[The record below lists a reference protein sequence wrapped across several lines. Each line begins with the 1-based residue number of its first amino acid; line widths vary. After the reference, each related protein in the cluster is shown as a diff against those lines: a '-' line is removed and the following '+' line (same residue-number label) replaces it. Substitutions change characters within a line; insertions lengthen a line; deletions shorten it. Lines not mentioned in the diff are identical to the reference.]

1 MNSVLGKLLDALY
14 PRDVACFA
22 CNREA
27 RVDQHGLCEECA
39 PRIHTAGV
47 LDGPPGMSGLYA
59 AFWYEEPLHP
69 AVYRFKY
76 GGAKYLAWH
85 FASCMQLPQDWRVD
99 AVVPVPLSARRQ
111 RERGYNQS
119 GLIAR
124 MLSERYGFPTEPA
137 LLARVRDTA
146 VQAGLSAGLRAQN
159 VEGAFVASPAAKGRA
174 LLLVDDVVTTGSTL
188 SACAATLL
196 KAGAAQIYAAC
207 ACAAPAEHV
216 GKEEY

>member
-1 MNSVLGKLLDALY
+1 MNGMLEKLLDSLY
-14 PRDVACFA
+14 PRDAACFA

-27 RVDQHGLCEECA
+27 HVDANGLCEECA
-39 PRIHTAGV
+39 PRIHMAGI
-47 LDGPPGMSGLYA
+47 LDSPPGISGLYA
-59 AFWYEEPLHP
+59 AFWYAEPLHA

-85 FASCMQLPQDWRVD
+85 FASCVRLPADWRVD

-124 MLSERYGFPTEPA
+124 MIAKRYGLSVEPA
-137 LLARVRDTA
+137 LLSRVRDTA
-146 VQAGLSAGLRAQN
+146 AQAGLSARLRAQN
-159 VEGAFVASPAAKGRA
+159 VEGAFLASSAVKGRT

-188 SACAATLL
+188 GACAAALIQ
-196 KAGAAQIYAAC
+196 AGAARIYSVC

-216 GKEEY
+216 RKEKS

>member
-1 MNSVLGKLLDALY
+1 MNKMMKKLLDALY

-22 CNREA
+22 CNCEA
-27 RVDQHGLCEECA
+27 RVDEHGLCEECA
-39 PRIHTAGV
+39 ARIHLAGV
-47 LDGPPGMSGLYA
+47 LDSPPGISGLYA
-59 AFWYEEPLHP
+59 AFWYEEPLHA

-85 FASCMQLPQDWRVD
+85 FASCIQLPADWRVD

-119 GLIAR
+119 SLIAH
-124 MLSERYGFPTEPA
+124 MLAERYGFPNEPA

-159 VEGAFVASPAAKGRA
+159 VEGAFMASPAAKGRA

-188 SACAATLL
+188 GACAVALIQ
-196 KAGAAQIYAAC
+196 AGADRVYAAC

-216 GKEEY
+216 K